1 MASEPATPTV
11 AAAREQMSWAD
22 LGSSTREL
30 AGLIRDDGYEPDLIL
45 GIARGGMLVA
55 GALSY
60 ALDVKN
66 SFTMNVEF
74 YTGID
79 ERLPVPMLLPPVP
92 DLVDLHDARMLIADD
107 VADTGQT
114 LALDKSFCAGQV
126 GEVRT
131 AVLYEKP
138 RSIVRCEYVW
148 RRTDLWIDFPWSAE
162 APVTG
167 LASVGS

>member
-1 MASEPATPTV
+1 MGDEAAAPTRTPPRVRMQWSELGE
-11 AAAREQMSWAD
+11 AARE
-22 LGSSTREL
+22 L
-30 AGLIRDDGYEPDLIL
+30 ATTIVDDGYTPDLIL
-45 GIARGGMLVA
+45 GIARGGLLVA

-60 ALDVKN
+60 ALGVKN
-66 SFTMNVEF
+66 TFTMNVEF
-74 YTGID
+74 YTGVD
-79 ERLPVPMLLPPVP
+79 ERLPVPMILPPVP

-114 LALDKSFCAGQV
+114 LALVKGFCAGQV

-138 RSIVRCEYVW
+138 RSIVACDYVW

-162 APVTG
+162 PPVG
-167 LASVGS
+167 